1 MNGTAVFDSH
11 NLNTYDPVTR
21 KGIVVNAINH
31 TNTPNQNAPIFVI
44 ADANRSSIPTITHD
58 SKNITIAGSLI
69 ETTEAALDEL
79 IDTFKGYFN
88 GKNKVLSIAYGAG
101 NRLYTA
107 TKNAISITRQNT
119 AKFAEFQVSFICTD
133 PFGRDELATIITNS
147 LNHTS
152 ATLTVTPTIGG
163 NAPVQY
169 PIITITIDA
178 LTGTGDYVQI
188 TNNNNDQQM
197 LLYGFSLTAGAVI
210 VIDTFN
216 RTVTINGAEVDYRGT
231 FLELSPGAQSITYT
245 DGFTTRTVD
254 IVMGYYKRWM

>member
-1 MNGTAVFDSH
+1 MNGNVTFDSH
-11 NLNTYDPVTR
+11 DLNTFDPTTR
-21 KGIVVNAINH
+21 VGILINAINH
-31 TNTPNQNAPIFVI
+31 ANIPTQNTPLFVI
-44 ADANRSSIPTITHD
+44 ADANKSSIPAITHD
-58 SKNITIAGSLI
+58 NKIITLSGSLAH
-69 ETTEAALDEL
+69 TTEANLDNL

-88 GKNKVLSIAYGAG
+88 GISKTLSIAYGSG

-107 TKNAISITRQNT
+107 TKNALTITRQNT
-119 AKFAEFQVSFICTD
+119 AKYANFELTFICTD
-133 PFGRDELATIITNS
+133 PFGRDEAITSITNS
-147 LNHTS
+147 LNYTS

-169 PIITITIDA
+169 PIITLTIDA

-197 LLYGFSLTAGAVI
+197 LLYGFNLTAGAVI
-210 VIDTFN
+210 VIDTFT
-216 RTVTINGAEVDYRGT
+216 RIVTINGDEVDYRGT

-254 IVMGYYKRWM
+254 IVIGYYKRWL